1 MEEARKEEMQNDIP
15 ETVFPNEGLI
25 IPTETATGA
34 RMQEVTTMITTA
46 MAEGILMVQ
55 IKAAIQVIGITAAEM
70 IMQPL
75 LLIIKT
81 EENKTAITVRDAG
94 KQMKPIQIITAR
106 LVTIP
111 AEEI

>member
-15 ETVFPNEGLI
+15 ETVFPKEGLI

-81 EENKTAITVRDAG
+81 EENKTAITVREAG